1 MLIPNLIAPHKSHC
15 ESVGDMWR
23 FHNAVAEYFSD
34 HCGMLTA
41 EEAFV
46 LGQLYACGS
55 FEEAYFIYAE
65 YLYDLAKQ
73 PELPEE

>member
-23 FHNAVAEYFSD
+23 FHNAVGEYFTD
-34 HCGMLTA
+34 NVGVLTA

-55 FEEAYFIYAE
+55 FEQADFIYSE
-65 YLYDLAKQ
+65 YLEDVKKQ
-73 PELPEE
+73 PK

>member
-1 MLIPNLIAPHKSHC
+1 MLIPNFTTLHQSHC

-34 HCGMLTA
+34 HSSVLTA

-55 FEEAYFIYAE
+55 FEEADFIYEE
-65 YLYDLAKQ
+65 YLDDLKKQ
-73 PELPEE
+73 PG

>member
-1 MLIPNLIAPHKSHC
+1 
-15 ESVGDMWR
+15 MWR

-34 HCGMLTA
+34 HSSVLTA

-55 FEEAYFIYAE
+55 FEEADFIYEE
-65 YLYDLAKQ
+65 YLDDLKKQ
-73 PELPEE
+73 PG